1 MITKIY
7 CGDIIP
13 ILEEKL
19 PIDVHSII
27 GKFLGFKHEIFIYMN
42 LIINPYITENMK
54 KFIYYDCFPR
64 YKMYESNIDIDYLFE
79 KTLVDNINNITEIH
93 KILPIFYRK
102 VKPLCSKKYIDCS
115 EYKKIDNYL
124 TNGFEMVTEYEM
136 FKSHIYTNYNLHSK
150 PLIGE
155 ITKQQVMIAFLS
167 QNLPFHE
174 EIEGDF
180 FNIKVE
186 AYYKNPTEKRLDNYL
201 KKLKMKPTIF
211 TKHFNDEIDIIY
223 L

>member
-1 MITKIY
+1 
-7 CGDIIP
+7 
-13 ILEEKL
+13 
-19 PIDVHSII
+19 
-27 GKFLGFKHEIFIYMN
+27 MN

-79 KTLVDNINNITEIH
+79 KTLVDNINNITEVH

-102 VKPLCSKKYIDCS
+102 IKPLRTKKYIDCS

-186 AYYKNPTEKRLDNYL
+186 AQYKKPTEKRLDNYL
-201 KKLKMKPTIF
+201 KKLK
-211 TKHFNDEIDIIY
+211 
-223 L
+223 